1 MITAH
6 GLTKRYGT
14 TLAVDNLSFEVR
26 PGVITG
32 FLGPNGSG
40 KSTTMRM
47 ILGLDNPTSGSVTVN
62 GVAYRDLPA
71 PIHEVGA
78 LLDAK
83 AVDGSRTARQHLTW
97 IAMASDIDPRRVDEV
112 LGMVGL
118 EAVAGKKIGG
128 FSLGMSQRLGI
139 ATAMLG
145 DPGVLLFD
153 EPVNGL
159 DPDGILWFRS
169 LLQKLAREGR
179 TVFVSSHLMSEMQ
192 ATADHI
198 IVIGKGRLV
207 ADAPMEELMAR
218 TTGNALRVRS
228 PKIAQFAPILEAAGS
243 TVTPDGDDTLIVRGM
258 TAADVGN
265 LAHRFQVPLHEL
277 SPQRASLEAAFM
289 DLTRDS
295 VEYGTNGHGGPEE
308 TVAAVIDELSN
319 QEEATYV

>member
-1 MITAH
+1 MIAAH
-6 GLTKRYGT
+6 GLTKRYGN
-14 TLAVDNLSFEVR
+14 TLAVDDLSFEVR

-62 GVAYRDLPA
+62 GLAYRNIPA

-97 IAMASDIDPRRVDEV
+97 LAMASDIDPRRVDEV

-139 ATAMLG
+139 ATALLG
-145 DPGVLLFD
+145 DPSILLFD

-169 LLQKLAREGR
+169 LMQRLAKEGR

-207 ADAPMEELMAR
+207 ADAPMDELMAR
-218 TTGNALRVRS
+218 SSGNALRVRS
-228 PKIAQFAPILEAAGS
+228 PKIAQFTPILEAAGS
-243 TVTPDGDDTLIVRGM
+243 TVTPDSDEAVIVRGM

-277 SPQRASLEAAFM
+277 SPQRGSLEAAFM

-295 VEYGTNGHGGPEE
+295 VEYGTNGQRVRDGA
-308 TVAAVIDELSN
+308 VAAVMNELSN
-319 QEEATYV
+319 QEEVSHV